1 MNKKRNLMDK
11 NNTVNSTLKKKNITN
26 LLCFTRC
33 KKIVMELKMYAWMES
48 LQEA

>member
-11 NNTVNSTLKKKNITN
+11 NNPVNFTLKKYITD

>member
-11 NNTVNSTLKKKNITN
+11 NNMVNSTLKKNITN

-33 KKIVMELKMYAWMES
+33 KKIVMKLKMYAWMES